1 MWSRPLALALLL
13 LPAPALAGVKEK
25 VAALAPPGLVLVM
38 DAKGNELVAQN
49 TDEPFVPASVTKIVT
64 AWLAMEVLGGDYRF
78 ETRFYLDDKRVLY
91 VRGGGDPFLISEE
104 LAPLATELV
113 AAVGKKPITGIVL
126 DASYYP
132 SNLRIPG
139 IEDTDE
145 AYNALN
151 SALAVNFNTVYAVR
165 SGNKVRSAEKQ
176 TPITP
181 LAITQFRLRGPNGS
195 GRISLSQDPTVSLQ
209 YAGEL
214 IAAFI
219 ERAGGSVKGK
229 ISTGTVPE
237 GLEPVYVHRQSRT
250 LSEIL
255 VELLRASNN
264 YIANQVFLEIG
275 GHRLGGPV
283 SLEKSLQV
291 ANEMLAAHGLAAA
304 IHLEE
309 GSGIS
314 RNNHFTARGLAKV
327 LELFAPHADLLH
339 GHDGGMNKTGT
350 MEGVRTLAGYADTSS
365 HGRVRFVISLT
376 SNDGEMRFRLLRAI
390 SPGCKSRPPRR
401 CFPTR
406 SQKFAISAYR
416 ISAGGLRSPAGYAL
430 RVHVQRIDRVARRH
444 EQPVAVAAAEA
455 DVGSALGQRDEAD
468 RLAGRIEHLDAV
480 ERRAHAPA
488 APQIAV
494 DVDPKAVGRFFFFA
508 VDEDAAIGELRSAV
522 DHVEDIDR
530 ASLGRALDDI
540 ELRFVGRKGQSVRP
554 LDQPGGRDRRTP
566 AVGIEPVDVEGQ
578 FRLCLHAQIIA
589 GDAGGRIGE
598 PDGAVGLHDHVVRA
612 IEPLAVEPIDQHR
625 DGAVIL
631 GARDATA

>member
-1 MWSRPLALALLL
+1 MWSRPLAFALLL
-13 LPAPALAGVKEK
+13 LPTLALAGVKEE
-25 VAALAPPGLVLVM
+25 VAALAPQALVLVM
-38 DAKGNELVAQN
+38 DATGNELVAQN
-49 TDEPFVPASVTKIVT
+49 TDEPFVPASVAKIVT

-78 ETRFYLDDKRVLY
+78 ETRFYLDHKRVLY

-113 AAVGKKPITGIVL
+113 AAVGKKPITGIML

-139 IEDTDE
+139 IEDTNE
-145 AYNALN
+145 SYNARN

-181 LAITQFRLRGPNGS
+181 LAITQFRLRGPKGT
-195 GRISLSQDPTVSLQ
+195 GRISLGQDPTLSLQ

-219 ERAGGSVKGK
+219 AQAGGSVKGK

-237 GLEPVYVHRQSRT
+237 GLEPIYVHRQSRT

-275 GHRLGGPV
+275 AHRLGGPV

-327 LELFAPHADLLH
+327 LELFEPHADLLR
-339 GHDGGMNKTGT
+339 GRDGGMNKTGG
-350 MEGVRTLAGYADTSS
+350 MEGIRTLAGYADTSS

-376 SNDGEMRFRLLRAI
+376 SNAGEMRFRLLRAI
-390 SPGCKSRPPRR
+390 AS
-401 CFPTR
+401 
-406 SQKFAISAYR
+406 
-416 ISAGGLRSPAGYAL
+416 GL
-430 RVHVQRIDRVARRH
+430 
-444 EQPVAVAAAEA
+444 
-455 DVGSALGQRDEAD
+455 
-468 RLAGRIEHLDAV
+468 
-480 ERRAHAPA
+480 
-488 APQIAV
+488 
-494 DVDPKAVGRFFFFA
+494 
-508 VDEDAAIGELRSAV
+508 
-522 DHVEDIDR
+522 
-530 ASLGRALDDI
+530 
-540 ELRFVGRKGQSVRP
+540 
-554 LDQPGGRDRRTP
+554 
-566 AVGIEPVDVEGQ
+566 
-578 FRLCLHAQIIA
+578 
-589 GDAGGRIGE
+589 
-598 PDGAVGLHDHVVRA
+598 
-612 IEPLAVEPIDQHR
+612 
-625 DGAVIL
+625 
-631 GARDATA
+631 